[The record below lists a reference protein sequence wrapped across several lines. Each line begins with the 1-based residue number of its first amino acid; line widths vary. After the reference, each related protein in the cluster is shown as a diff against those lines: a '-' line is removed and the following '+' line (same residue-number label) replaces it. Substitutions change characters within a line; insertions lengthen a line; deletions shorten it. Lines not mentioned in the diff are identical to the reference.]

1 MENMSPAQ
9 RAGDMFSIK
18 YRIWIY
24 KLIMKECILIQISVR
39 LMTSIV
45 FVKSKFSSSL
55 FILYHFEYLINYPC
69 T

>member
-24 KLIMKECILIQISVR
+24 KLIMKKCILIEIRVW
-39 LMTSIV
+39 LMSLIF
-45 FVKSKFSSSL
+45 FVKRNSLSSL
-55 FILYHFEYLINYPC
+55 FILYNFDSLINYHC

>member
-9 RAGDMFSIK
+9 RAGDMFSMK

-24 KLIMKECILIQISVR
+24 KLIMKKCILIQIRVR
-39 LMTSIV
+39 LMTSIF
-45 FVKSKFSSSL
+45 FVKSKCSSSL
-55 FILYHFEYLINYPC
+55 FILYNFEYLINYPC